1 MARYTTT
8 IPAHGPDGNIFVIG
22 GRAGRLLRE
31 LGHSPD
37 EIVGFRKRLSDAL
50 SYDAACA
57 IVEEYFPL
65 DRSDEA

>member
-1 MARYTTT
+1 MPRYTTT

-31 LGHSPD
+31 LDHSPD
-37 EIVGFRKRLSDAL
+37 EIVGFWKRLSSAP

-65 DRSDEA
+65 DRGDD